1 VRQTQGNNISRE
13 WAIARLDLFSQLIG
27 TKAVHTYYC
36 MQDAIRWEYFV
47 LVLIDKLFFGDLA
60 EPLSYHG

>member
-1 VRQTQGNNISRE
+1 MPNSY
-13 WAIARLDLFSQLIG
+13 IAERRRHGGFESSW
-27 TKAVHTYYC
+27 
-36 MQDAIRWEYFV
+36 DAIRWEYFV